1 MSRIQTRQELKDYCL
16 RRLGYPVIE
25 INVDD
30 SQIEDRL
37 DDALLLFSEMHY
49 DGAERVFLPKQ
60 VTQSDLDQKYID
72 LTAPTEAN
80 EEDGILAAPAMD
92 PDGNSILS
100 VVRVFQMFDTLG
112 GSAGVN
118 IFDAKYQI
126 ALNDLFGLYSSAGSS
141 FTMGSIQHYDITRR
155 HLGLLQDYLTPENTV
170 RFSKVT
176 NRIYLDTDW
185 KNMSI
190 GSFFMFEAYK
200 ILDPEDYPEIYND
213 RLLKAYATALIKKQW
228 GSNISKYNGIALA
241 GGVTLNGSQIYAE
254 AMQEIETIE
263 REMSARYELP
273 PDFMVG

>member
-49 DGAERVFLPKQ
+49 DGTERVFLPKQ
-60 VTQSDLDQKYID
+60 VSQTDIDQKYID
-72 LTAPTEAN
+72 LEAPTIA
-80 EEDGILAAPAMD
+80 DSSAGIVAAPAMD

-100 VVRVFQMFDTLG
+100 VVRVFQLFNTLG

-126 ALNDLFGLYSSAGSS
+126 ALSDMFGLYSSTGSG

-155 HLGLLQDYLTPENTV
+155 HLGLLQDYLTPEKTV

-176 NRIYLDTDW
+176 NKIYLDTDW
-185 KNMSI
+185 KNFQP
-190 GSFFMFEAYK
+190 GDWVMFEAYK
-200 ILDPEDYPEIYND
+200 ILDAEEYPEIYND

-228 GSNISKYNGIALA
+228 GSNLSKYNGISLA
-241 GGVTLNGSQIYAE
+241 GGVTLNGSQIFQE
-254 AMQEIETIE
+254 ALQEIDLLEKE
-263 REMSARYELP
+263 FASRYELP

>member
-1 MSRIQTRQELKDYCL
+1 MSRITTRQELKDYCL

-25 INVDD
+25 INIDD
-30 SQIEDRL
+30 SQLEDRL

-60 VTQSDLDQKYID
+60 ITQTELDNKYID
-72 LTAPTEAN
+72 LTTAT
-80 EEDGILAAPAMD
+80 EEDTENNISAAPAMD

-100 VVRVFQMFDTLG
+100 VVRVFQLFDTLG

-155 HLGLLQDYLTPENTV
+155 HLALLQDYLTPENTV

-176 NRIYLDTDW
+176 NKIYLDTDW
-185 KNMSI
+185 NNLGI
-190 GSFFMFEAYK
+190 GDFLMFEAYK
-200 ILDPEDYPEIYND
+200 ILDPDDYPEIYND
-213 RLLKAYATALIKKQW
+213 RILKAYATALVKKQW
-228 GSNISKYNGIALA
+228 GSNLSKYNGIALA
-241 GGVTLNGSQIYAE
+241 GGVTLNGGQIYQE
-254 AMQEIETIE
+254 ALQEIQALEA
-263 REMSARYELP
+263 EMSSRYELP

>member
-1 MSRIQTRQELKDYCL
+1 MARIQTRQQLKDYCL

-30 SQIEDRL
+30 AQIEDRL

-49 DGAERVFLPKQ
+49 DGTERVFLPKQ
-60 VTQSDLDQKYID
+60 VTQSDIDQKYID
-72 LTAPTEAN
+72 LEAPTVAN
-80 EEDGILAAPAMD
+80 ETAGIVAAPAMD

-100 VVRVFQMFDTLG
+100 VVRVFQLFNTLG

-126 ALNDLFGLYSSAGSS
+126 ALSDMFGLYSSTGSG
-141 FTMGSIQHYDITRR
+141 FTMGSIQHYDITKR
-155 HLGLLQDYLTPENTV
+155 HLGLLQDYLTPEKAV

-176 NRIYLDTDW
+176 NKIYLDTDW
-185 KNMSI
+185 KNFQA
-190 GSFFMFEAYK
+190 GDWVMFEAYK
-200 ILDPEDYPEIYND
+200 ILDAEEYPEIYND

-228 GSNISKYNGIALA
+228 GSNLSKYNGISLA
-241 GGVTLNGSQIYAE
+241 GGVTLNGSQIFSE
-254 AMQEIETIE
+254 ALQEIDLVEKE
-263 REMSARYELP
+263 FASRYELP

>member
-1 MSRIQTRQELKDYCL
+1 MAKIQTRQELKDYCL

-49 DGAERVFLPKQ
+49 DGVERVFLPKQ
-60 VTQSDLDQKYID
+60 ITETDIQQKYID
-72 LTAPTEAN
+72 LTVATEADESKN
-80 EEDGILAAPAMD
+80 IVAAPPMD
-92 PDGNSILS
+92 PDGNSIIS
-100 VVRVFQMFDTLG
+100 VVRVFQLFDTLG

-126 ALNDLFGLYSSAGSS
+126 ALNDLFGLYSSGLVVGSL
-141 FTMGSIQHYDITRR
+141 QHYDITRR

-176 NRIYLDTDW
+176 NKIYLDTDW
-185 KNMSI
+185 KQLSA
-190 GSFFMFEAYK
+190 GDFFLFEAYK
-200 ILDPEDYPEIYND
+200 ILDPEVYTEIYND
-213 RLLKAYATALIKKQW
+213 RLLKAYATSLIKKQW
-228 GSNISKYNGIALA
+228 GSNLSKYNGIALA
-241 GGVTLNGSQIYAE
+241 GGVTLNGSQIFQE
-254 AMQEIETIE
+254 ALQEIDLLEKE
-263 REMSARYELP
+263 FSSRYELP

>member
-1 MSRIQTRQELKDYCL
+1 MAIIRTRQELKDYCL
-16 RRLGYPVIE
+16 RKLGYPVIE

-30 SQIEDRL
+30 AQIEDRL

-60 VTQSDLDQKYID
+60 LTKTDITQQYID
-72 LTAPTEAN
+72 LEAPTIA
-80 EEDGILAAPAMD
+80 DPTSGITAAPAMD

-100 VVRVFQMFDTLG
+100 IVRVFQMFNTLG

-126 ALNDLFGLYSSAGSS
+126 ALSDMFGLYSSTGSG

-155 HLGLLQDYLTPENTV
+155 HLGLLQDYLTPEKAI

-176 NRIYLDTDW
+176 NKIYMDATWSSYQAGEWLL
-185 KNMSI
+185 
-190 GSFFMFEAYK
+190 FEAYK
-200 ILDPEDYPEIYND
+200 ILNPEEYPEIYND
-213 RLLKAYATALIKKQW
+213 RLLKAYTTALIKKQW
-228 GSNISKYNGIALA
+228 GSNLSKYNGIALA
-241 GGVTLNGSQIYAE
+241 GGVTLNGSQIFTE
-254 AMQEIETIE
+254 AIQEIDLLEKE
-263 REMSARYELP
+263 LSSRYEIP

>member
-1 MSRIQTRQELKDYCL
+1 MARIQTRQELKDYCL

-30 SQIEDRL
+30 AQIEDRL

-49 DGAERVFLPKQ
+49 DGTERVFLPKQ
-60 VTQSDLDQKYID
+60 VSQTDIDQKYID
-72 LTAPTEAN
+72 LEAPTVAN
-80 EEDGILAAPAMD
+80 ETLGIVAAPAMD

-100 VVRVFQMFDTLG
+100 VVRVFQLFNTLG

-126 ALNDLFGLYSSAGSS
+126 ALSDMFGLYSSTGSG
-141 FTMGSIQHYDITRR
+141 FTMGSIQHYDITKR
-155 HLGLLQDYLTPENTV
+155 HLGLLQDYLTPEKAV

-176 NRIYLDTDW
+176 NKIYLDTDW
-185 KNMSI
+185 KNFQA
-190 GSFFMFEAYK
+190 GDWVMFEAYK
-200 ILDPEDYPEIYND
+200 ILDAEEYPEIYND

-228 GSNISKYNGIALA
+228 GSNLSKYNGISLA
-241 GGVTLNGSQIYAE
+241 GGVTLNGSQIFSE
-254 AMQEIETIE
+254 ALQEIDLIE
-263 REMSARYELP
+263 KEFASRYELP

>member
-1 MSRIQTRQELKDYCL
+1 MARIQTRQELKDYCL

-30 SQIEDRL
+30 AQIEDRL

-49 DGAERVFLPKQ
+49 DGTERVFLPKQ
-60 VTQSDLDQKYID
+60 VSQTDIDQKYID
-72 LTAPTEAN
+72 LEAPTVAN
-80 EEDGILAAPAMD
+80 ETLGIVAAPAMD

-100 VVRVFQMFDTLG
+100 VVRVFQLFDTLG

-126 ALNDLFGLYSSAGSS
+126 ALSDMFGLYSSTGSG
-141 FTMGSIQHYDITRR
+141 FTMGSIQHYDITKR
-155 HLGLLQDYLTPENTV
+155 HLGLLQDYLTPEKAV

-176 NRIYLDTDW
+176 NKIYLDTDW
-185 KNMSI
+185 KNFQA
-190 GSFFMFEAYK
+190 GDWVMFEAYK
-200 ILDPEDYPEIYND
+200 ILDAEEYPEIYND

-228 GSNISKYNGIALA
+228 GSNLSKYNGISLA
-241 GGVTLNGSQIYAE
+241 GGVTLNGSQIFSE
-254 AMQEIETIE
+254 ALQEIDLVEKE
-263 REMSARYELP
+263 FASRYELP

>member
-1 MSRIQTRQELKDYCL
+1 MARIQTRQELKDYCL

-30 SQIEDRL
+30 AQIEDRL

-49 DGAERVFLPKQ
+49 DGTERVFLPKQ
-60 VTQSDLDQKYID
+60 VTQSDIDQKYID
-72 LTAPTEAN
+72 LEAPTVAN
-80 EEDGILAAPAMD
+80 ETAGIVAAPAMD

-100 VVRVFQMFDTLG
+100 VVRVFQLFNTLG

-126 ALNDLFGLYSSAGSS
+126 ALSDMFGLYSSTGSG
-141 FTMGSIQHYDITRR
+141 FTMGSIQHYDITKR
-155 HLGLLQDYLTPENTV
+155 HLGLLQDYLTPEKAV

-176 NRIYLDTDW
+176 NKIYLDTDW
-185 KNMSI
+185 KNFQA
-190 GSFFMFEAYK
+190 GDWVMFEAYK
-200 ILDPEDYPEIYND
+200 ILNAEEYPEIYND

-228 GSNISKYNGIALA
+228 GSNLSKYNGISLA
-241 GGVTLNGSQIYAE
+241 GGVTLNGSQIFSE
-254 AMQEIETIE
+254 ALQEIDLVEKE
-263 REMSARYELP
+263 FASRYELP

>member
-30 SQIEDRL
+30 AQIEDRL

-60 VTQSDLDQKYID
+60 ITQSDIDQKYID
-72 LTAPTEAN
+72 LTTATTA
-80 EEDGILAAPAMD
+80 DASKGILAAPAMD

-100 VVRVFQMFDTLG
+100 VVRVFQLFDTLG

-126 ALNDLFGLYSSAGSS
+126 ALNDLFGLYSSTGSS
-141 FTMGSIQHYDITRR
+141 FVMGSIQHYDITRR
-155 HLGLLQDYLTPENTV
+155 YLGLLQDYLTPENTV

-185 KNMSI
+185 KNMSV
-190 GSFFMFEAYK
+190 GDFFMFEAYK

-213 RLLKAYATALIKKQW
+213 RLLKAYTTALIKKQW
-228 GSNISKYNGIALA
+228 GSNLSKYNGIALA
-241 GGVTLNGSQIYAE
+241 GGVTLNGSQIFQE
-254 AMQEIETIE
+254 AMQEIELLE
-263 REMSARYELP
+263 KEFSDRYELP